1 MPFRPAVLSYDDLR
15 RRAEAFLDD
24 FHSERTLP
32 VPIEEIVEFDFEL
45 EVVPIDG
52 ILDDLEVDAFLT
64 SDLKRIYVDAFV
76 LRHRRG
82 RYRFSLAHE
91 LAHHEL
97 HRPLYEESR
106 VTSVRD
112 WRALQEAISEEDYA
126 WFEFQANSFA
136 GLVLVPPA
144 ELQQQF
150 SEPSRRR
157 GLPGSPTPRCGAT
170 RGKGTSRV
178 GWPRSSRCRSRSL
191 KDDWRRTASGRRR
204 PCRMRSGSPSCVGAA
219 RSPSH

>member
-1 MPFRPAVLSYDDLR
+1 VAFRPAVLSYDDIR
-15 RRAEAFLDD
+15 RRAEEFLDE
-24 FHSERTLP
+24 FHAERTLP

-76 LRHRRG
+76 LQHRRR

-97 HRPLYEESR
+97 HRRLYEESR
-106 VTSVRD
+106 VASVRD
-112 WRALQEAISEEDYA
+112 WRAVQESVSEEDYA

-136 GLVLVPPA
+136 GLVLVPAA
-144 ELQQQF
+144 ELAREFAGAVQTARRAGLRDATLWSEAGKEHIARWLAAQF
-150 SEPSRRR
+150 EVSEQVIERRLEKD
-157 GLPGSPTPRCGAT
+157 GL
-170 RGKGTSRV
+170 
-178 GWPRSSRCRSRSL
+178 WP
-191 KDDWRRTASGRRR
+191 A
-204 PCRMRSGSPSCVGAA
+204 PVP
-219 RSPSH
+219 